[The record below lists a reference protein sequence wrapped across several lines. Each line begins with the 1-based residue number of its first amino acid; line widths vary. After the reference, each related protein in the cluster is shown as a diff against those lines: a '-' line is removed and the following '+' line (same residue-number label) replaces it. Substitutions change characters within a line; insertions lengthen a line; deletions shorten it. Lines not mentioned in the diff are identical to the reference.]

1 MDMVAE
7 EIAVLYPQLFHIT
20 RACAMRSIRKYGLL
34 SADALEAVARRS
46 NGRALRL
53 NARPTSADEG
63 HLPHGELTT
72 LDSTTPGAQESKI
85 RADQLRG
92 ARQWAQTL
100 NNRVYFWV
108 DEASV
113 RRRATVG
120 SGDGLDRV
128 VLVFDTLSIV
138 KWNLNQVELSRRTP
152 TGWVDHAPHFTRS
165 RFSPLESVSHAEISS
180 LRGGDNPLAE
190 LTVLRGVRDVA
201 LHLADSYAVRSAGS
215 GARVSGQAFGA
226 ARYGT

>member
-1 MDMVAE
+1 MVAE

-20 RACAMRSIRKYGLL
+20 RACAMRSIRKHGLL
-34 SADALEAVARRS
+34 SAHALEAVARHS
-46 NGRALRL
+46 NGRSLRL
-53 NARPTSADEG
+53 SGRRISGDEVDLPPGERTTADNRAPRPTQD
-63 HLPHGELTT
+63 T
-72 LDSTTPGAQESKI
+72 QI
-85 RADQLRG
+85 RAEQLRD

-113 RRRATVG
+113 RRRATVS

-138 KWNLNQVELSRRTP
+138 KWNLHQVELSRRTSA
-152 TGWVDHAPHFTRS
+152 GWIDRPPHFSRS
-165 RFSPLESVSHAEISS
+165 RFSPLGSVSQAEIPS

-201 LHLADSYAVRSAGS
+201 LHLADSYAVKSTRSAS
-215 GARVSGQAFGA
+215 RVSEQAFGV